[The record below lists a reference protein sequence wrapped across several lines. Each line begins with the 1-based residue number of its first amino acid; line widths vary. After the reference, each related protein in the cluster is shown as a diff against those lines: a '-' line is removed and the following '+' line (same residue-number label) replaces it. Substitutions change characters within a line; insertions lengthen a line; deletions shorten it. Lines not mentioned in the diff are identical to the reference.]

1 MGLSI
6 TDCFVTLLLQLHL
19 APGELL
25 LGSLGDVS
33 AGGEDK
39 GLVLVVVETQ
49 QAGEGHCSDHDVL
62 VTILSLPVLST
73 S

>member
-1 MGLSI
+1 M
-6 TDCFVTLLLQLHL
+6 
-19 APGELL
+19 
-25 LGSLGDVS
+25 S

-39 GLVLVVVETQ
+39 GLVLVGVVVETQ

-73 S
+73 SSSSVNKALKWHILVLFKEF